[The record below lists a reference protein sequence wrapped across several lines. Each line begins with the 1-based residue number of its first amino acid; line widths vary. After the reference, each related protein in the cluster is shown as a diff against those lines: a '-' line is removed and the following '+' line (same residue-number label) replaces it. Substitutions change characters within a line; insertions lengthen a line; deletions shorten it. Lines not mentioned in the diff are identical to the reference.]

1 VAVALSA
8 SPAQAITRTCTETK
22 IPMSDGVQ
30 LHAWVAR
37 APALK
42 KPRPTLFMM
51 DSYARSGHPGKD
63 SQYDNACPEVLPDD
77 YVPSFLSQAI
87 VDRFDLVQVSYRGTG
102 ASGGL
107 FDMTGPRTQRD
118 IHEAIRWTAR
128 RPWSSGRIVVT
139 GESGTGFAAFH
150 TLREKAVKAAVIFTS
165 CADMYRCFYRG
176 GTLNGLSEVY
186 LTGTRGGYLGAHS
199 SDPQQLAALTTA
211 SADVLEHPVY
221 DDFWKARSALGTLPK
236 VRKPVMYT
244 TDLYDIVAPWDAL
257 RLTPGARLD
266 LGMGH
271 TSPDVAKAGG
281 QRYLDLVRAPVDRFV
296 AHYGLGDRNGA
307 QRDPRVT
314 LVTNAGGGVAG
325 YRAGQVVVRQ
335 EARWPLP
342 GTDFTRLPL
351 SSFTVDRSP
360 FTVAAAVVPDLRT
373 ESYVTGATGTDLR
386 GEEAGAMTFTT
397 PVLTKNLELSGPI
410 TVDLAATATTRDF
423 DWVVRVTDVAPDG
436 SSNWITDG
444 RIRGADKIDVSPTSA
459 IFRTGHRLRIDLLPA
474 VHPPSPPSVVTVDP
488 ARSTVTLPVI
498 PDRCGRSKPLVAST
512 PPVTSCART
521 YAEAT
526 K

>member
-1 VAVALSA
+1 MALSA
-8 SPAQAITRTCTETK
+8 APAHAITRTCTETK
-22 IPMSDGVQ
+22 IRMSDGVQ

-37 APALK
+37 APAAR

-102 ASGGL
+102 ASQGL
-107 FDMTGPRTQRD
+107 FDMTGPRTQQD
-118 IHEAIRWTAR
+118 IHEAVRWAAR
-128 RPWSSGRIVVT
+128 QPWSSGRIVVT

-186 LTGTRGGYLGAHS
+186 LAGTRGGYLGAHS
-199 SDPQQLAALTTA
+199 NDPQQLAALTTA
-211 SADVLEHPVY
+211 SADVLNHPVF
-221 DDFWKARSALGTLPK
+221 DDFWRARSALATLPK

-266 LGMGH
+266 FGMGH

-281 QRYLDLVRAPVDRFV
+281 QRYLDLVRQPVDRFV
-296 AHYGLGDRNGA
+296 AHYGLGERNGA

-325 YRAGQVVVRQ
+325 YRAGQVVVRP
-335 EARWPLP
+335 ESRWPLEN
-342 GTDFTRLPL
+342 TAFTTLAL
-351 SSFTVDRSP
+351 DGLEHGAT
-360 FTVAAAVVPDLRT
+360 TAVTGPAMGDLRT
-373 ESYVTGATGTDLR
+373 SSYVTGATGTDLR

-397 PVLTKNLELSGPI
+397 PVLTKNLEITGPI
-410 TVDLAATATTRDF
+410 TVKLAATSTTSDF

-444 RIRGADKIDVSPTSA
+444 RIRGSDSIDVSPTSA
-459 IFRTGHRLRIDLLPA
+459 IFRPGHRLRIDLLPA

-488 ARSTVTLPVI
+488 SKSTVTLPVI
-498 PDRCGRSKPLVAST
+498 PDRCGRSEPLVPTT
-512 PPVTSCART
+512 PPVRDCANS
-521 YAEAT
+521 YAEAIR
-526 K
+526 